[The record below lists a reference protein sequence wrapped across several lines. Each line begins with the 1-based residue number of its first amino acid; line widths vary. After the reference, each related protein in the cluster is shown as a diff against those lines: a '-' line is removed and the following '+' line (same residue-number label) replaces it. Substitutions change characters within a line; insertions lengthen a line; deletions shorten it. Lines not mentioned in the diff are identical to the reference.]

1 MNTKLGR
8 YHVAEPPSMLRA
20 MHLHDG
26 SQLREVDHE
35 PPLAVLDQ
43 EDLMA
48 QGIRT
53 SQLVPGAS
61 DVDALGSCVFNA
73 TTAHLS
79 TVLPESDFL
88 SVTGAHGYGD
98 AVDAEKY
105 AIGLYHETTD
115 LTGDPASEWPPTDC
129 GSSGLFVCK
138 ELEAQRVIA
147 GHKTAV
153 GADNLVSLMQ
163 SGTVIVGQPWFQSW
177 FNPDAAGFVDGDGT
191 ADALRSSI
199 SSGVAGGHET
209 CISAVERLAFT
220 PSGLVDPF
228 QTVLRVRNS
237 WAAGWGDH
245 GSYRIHASTYV
256 MLGGY
261 CDFRQMQAVA

>member
-1 MNTKLGR
+1 M
-8 YHVAEPPSMLRA
+8 
-20 MHLHDG
+20 
-26 SQLREVDHE
+26 DHE

-43 EDLMA
+43 EDLLS

-53 SQLVPGAS
+53 SKLVPGAT

-79 TVLPESDFL
+79 TVIGVEAFRT
-88 SVTGAHGYGD
+88 VTGADGYSD
-98 AVDAEKY
+98 TVRAEEY
-105 AIGLYHETTD
+105 AIRLYHETTD
-115 LTGDPASEWPPTDC
+115 LTGDPSSEWPPADC

-163 SGTVIVGQPWFQSW
+163 AGTVIVGQPWFQSW
-177 FNPDAAGFVDGDGT
+177 FNPDSEGFVDGDGT
-191 ADALRSSI
+191 ASALEASI
-199 SSGVAGGHET
+199 NSGVAGGHET
-209 CISAVERLAFT
+209 CIAAVERLAFT
-220 PSGLVDPF
+220 TAGLVDPF
-228 QTVLRVRNS
+228 GTVLRVRNS
-237 WAAGWGDH
+237 WASSWGDH

-261 CDFRQMQAVA
+261 CDFRQMVA